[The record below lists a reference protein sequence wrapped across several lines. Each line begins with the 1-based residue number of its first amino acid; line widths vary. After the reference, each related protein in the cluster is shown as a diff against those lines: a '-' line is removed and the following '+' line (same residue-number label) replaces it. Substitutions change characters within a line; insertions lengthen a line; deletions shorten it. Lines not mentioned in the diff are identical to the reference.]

1 MLEVRKLSFAYG
13 KHPLL
18 RDVSFVVSPGEVI
31 GLVGA
36 NGVGKSTLLKILATV
51 IMPAVGQVLIEGR
64 DVARNP
70 LVYRSLI
77 GYMQEIPALYEE
89 MTPKAYLKYCARLKG
104 EPEKRI
110 RRRMMEASELCHLT
124 EFQEIPIGKLSFGQK
139 KRVALADALLLRPRV
154 LLLDDLCAG
163 LDAAMREAMAKIITA
178 ATAFS
183 CVIVSGHE
191 LMDMLQWSTQ
201 VLVLKDGVI
210 AGTLPVAGTEKVL
223 LASRVT
229 SLIKGGTK

>member
-1 MLEVRKLSFAYG
+1 MLEVRKLSFAYAR
-13 KHPLL
+13 HPLL

-31 GLVGA
+31 GLVGT
-36 NGVGKSTLLKILATV
+36 NGVGKSTLLKILSTV
-51 IMPAVGQVLIEGR
+51 FMPTVGQVLLEGR
-64 DVARNP
+64 DAARNP
-70 LVYRSLI
+70 LAYRALI

-89 MTPKAYLKYCARLKG
+89 MSPKAYLKYRARLKG

-110 RRRMMEASELCHLT
+110 RRRMSEACELCRVT
-124 EFQEIPIGKLSFGQK
+124 EFQDVPIGKLSFGQK

-163 LDAAMREAMAKIITA
+163 LDAAMRETMGQIITA

-191 LMDMLQWSTQ
+191 LTDMLRWVTR
-201 VLVLKDGVI
+201 VLVLRDGVI
-210 AGTLPVAGTEKVL
+210 AGALPVAGTEKPL
-223 LASRVT
+223 LEARVI
-229 SLIKGGTK
+229 SLMKGEVK